1 MTEATVAL
9 SRWVLTEA
17 AFERVVLRVATGNK
31 ASARVAEKAGFTYEG
46 TARNAGIVHAGR
58 LDLAIY
64 SLIREDLRP

>member
-9 SRWVLTEA
+9 SRWALTDA
-17 AFERVVLRVATGNK
+17 AFERVVLRIATGNK
-31 ASARVAEKAGFTYEG
+31 ASVRVAEKAGFTYEG

-64 SLIREDLRP
+64 SLIPEDLQP